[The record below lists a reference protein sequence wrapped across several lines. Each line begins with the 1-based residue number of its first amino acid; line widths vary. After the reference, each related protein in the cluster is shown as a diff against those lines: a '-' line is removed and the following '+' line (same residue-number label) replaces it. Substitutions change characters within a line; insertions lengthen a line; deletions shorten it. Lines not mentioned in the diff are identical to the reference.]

1 MVLDR
6 QASQIRLSQKGM
18 TAIELLITISIASI
32 LMAVAAPSFTSTLVK
47 YRLSTNN
54 SNLVADIILAR
65 SEALKRSATVSVC
78 QSNNGTSCTAT
89 GWGSGRIVFVD
100 SGTAGQIDTGDTVLK
115 VSAAVASGDTITATF
130 PATFIQ
136 YAATGAVSTSGIL
149 TVCRATYS
157 GRQVA
162 IRAVGRI
169 STLKLNGLCP

>member
-6 QASQIRLSQKGM
+6 QASQRRLSQEGM
-18 TAIELLITISIASI
+18 TAIELLITISIVAI

-54 SNLVADIILAR
+54 SNLVADIVLAR
-65 SEALKRSATVSVC
+65 SEALRRSAPVSVC
-78 QSNNGTSCTAT
+78 QSSNGTSCTGT

-115 VSAAVASGDTITATF
+115 VTAPVANGDTIAASF
-130 PATFIQ
+130 PAAFIQ
-136 YAATGAVSTSGIL
+136 YAASGTVSASGTF
-149 TVCRATYS
+149 TVCRPAYS

-169 STLKLNGLCP
+169 STSKLTGLCP